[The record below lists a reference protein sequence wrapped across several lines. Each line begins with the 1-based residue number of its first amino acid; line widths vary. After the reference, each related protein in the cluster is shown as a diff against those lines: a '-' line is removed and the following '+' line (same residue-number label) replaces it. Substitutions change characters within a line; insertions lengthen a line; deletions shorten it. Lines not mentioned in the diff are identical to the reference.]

1 MEKLYIAR
9 HGIAVEHGTPG
20 YADNDRPL
28 TAKGKRRAR
37 EIGEGLARFGVEL
50 DRIVTSPLPRARR
63 TAELIAEALGVEDRL
78 EHAQVLAVGSSA
90 RAIAEWLDQR
100 SESALMIVGH
110 NPILDE
116 LLSLLLLGDEEA
128 LPFSFKKGGVALL
141 NRQTIHTDR
150 FELAWVASPRLLR
163 GLAWK

>member
-20 YADNDRPL
+20 YADDDRPL
-28 TAKGKRRAR
+28 TAKGKRAMRAV
-37 EIGEGLARFGVEL
+37 GSGLARLGLEV
-50 DRIVTSPLPRARR
+50 DRIATSPLPRARR
-63 TAELIAEALGVEDRL
+63 TAKILAEALGLENRL
-78 EHAQVLAVGSSA
+78 EDAPVLAANSSA
-90 RAIAEWLDQR
+90 VAIAEWLAEQPEA
-100 SESALMIVGH
+100 SLMIVGH

-128 LPFSFKKGGVALL
+128 LPFSFKKGGVALI

-150 FELAWVASPRLLR
+150 FELVWAAPPKLLR
-163 GLAWK
+163 RLA

>member
-20 YADNDRPL
+20 YADDDRPL
-28 TAKGKRRAR
+28 TEKGKRRMR
-37 EIGEGLARFGVEL
+37 EIGDGLARFGVEL

-63 TAELIAEALGVEDRL
+63 TAEIIAEALGLEDRL
-78 EHAQVLAVGSSA
+78 ENAQVLSAGSSA
-90 RAIAEWLDQR
+90 QAIAGWLVDR
-100 SESALMIVGH
+100 SEANLMIVGH

-141 NRQTIHTDR
+141 NRQSIHIDR
-150 FELAWVASPRLLR
+150 FELAWAATPRLLR
-163 GLAWK
+163 ALA

>member
-20 YADNDRPL
+20 YADDDRPL
-28 TAKGKRRAR
+28 TEKGKRRMA
-37 EIGEGLARFGVEL
+37 EIGDGLARFGVEL

-63 TAELIAEALGVEDRL
+63 TAEIIAEALGLEDRL
-78 EHAQVLAVGSSA
+78 EHAQVLAAGSSA
-90 RAIAEWLDQR
+90 RAIADWLADR
-100 SESALMIVGH
+100 SETNLMIVGH

-141 NRQTIHTDR
+141 NRQSIHTER
-150 FELAWVASPRLLR
+150 FELAWAATPRLLR
-163 GLAWK
+163 ALA